1 MKHSMNGKTD
11 VIIVGS
17 GAAGLFCSLSLP
29 RDKRILIITKKEA
42 DCSDSFLAQGG
53 ICTLADEHDYESFY
67 DDTVRAGHYE
77 NNHEA
82 VDLMIRKSP
91 EIIEDL
97 LRFDVK
103 FEQENGEFIYT
114 REGAHSRPRI
124 LYHEDVTGREIIEK
138 LLSRVRTEKNISI
151 LEYTTMIDILHDQNR
166 CKGIIAACKYGSI
179 HIFPSEVVV
188 FATGGIGGLFENT
201 TNYRHLTGDAIAIA
215 LKHKIEVK
223 NLSYIQVHP
232 TALYAEDEGRR
243 FLISE
248 SVRGEGGVLLSKNME
263 RFVNELLPRDQLTE
277 AILNQMEK
285 DKTKHVWLSVK
296 SMDRETVLKRFPNIY
311 FHCLSKGYDMTKE
324 PIPVTPVQHY
334 LMGGIQVDCKGRTSM
349 ERLYAI
355 GETSHNG
362 VHGANRLASN
372 SLLESLVFAKE
383 AANCIAGNIYNRDLI
398 FKEVNLTEYKDIQK
412 IQSCYREMVLKEI
425 EREKQL

>member
-1 MKHSMNGKTD
+1 MIDKPD
-11 VIIVGS
+11 VVIVGS

-29 RDKRILIITKKEA
+29 KDKRILIITKKEA

-53 ICTLADEHDYESFY
+53 ICTLRDGNDYESFY
-67 DDTVRAGHYE
+67 EDTMRAGHYE
-77 NNHEA
+77 NNHAA

-91 EIIEDL
+91 EIIDAL
-97 LRFDVK
+97 LGLGVR
-103 FEQENGEFIYT
+103 FEQKDGRFVYT
-114 REGAHSRPRI
+114 REGAHSRARI
-124 LYHEDVTGREIIEK
+124 LYHEDVTGKEITGK
-138 LLSRVRTEKNISI
+138 LLSNVRSRENIRVVEH
-151 LEYTTMIDILHDQNR
+151 TTMLDILHNKNR
-166 CKGIIAACKYGSI
+166 CTGVIAAGKYGSLQVI
-179 HIFPSEVVV
+179 PTKAVV

-215 LKHKIEVK
+215 LKHKIKVT
-223 NLSYIQVHP
+223 NLNYIQVHP
-232 TALYAEDEGRR
+232 TALYTKTEGRR

-263 RFVNELLPRDQLTE
+263 RFVDELLPRDEVTK
-277 AILNQMEK
+277 AILKQMEK

-296 SMDRETVLKRFPNIY
+296 NMKKKTIVRRFPNIY
-311 FHCLSKGYDMTKE
+311 FHCLSKGYDMAEE

-349 ERLYAI
+349 EQLYAI
-355 GETSHNG
+355 GETCHNG

-383 AANCIAGNIYNRDLI
+383 AAIHIRDTI
-398 FKEVNLTEYKDIQK
+398 NGQNAESKDVDLSKYENIQK
-412 IQSCYREMVLKEI
+412 IQSCYKDMIIREI